1 MSKEVDDIDRKI
13 QQIADA
19 FSKLSDTLERELAAI
34 GFFMQDVEVKV
45 NESGELAAKSH
56 GNSQESIVTIRSILN
71 RFENKTKRL
80 EHEMAEIMQI
90 LETQKRIISLLE
102 RKHRGES

>member
-1 MSKEVDDIDRKI
+1 MDLKLKE
-13 QQIADA
+13 IAEA
-19 FSKLSDTLERELAAI
+19 FTKLSDTLERELAAI
-34 GFFMQDVEVKV
+34 GFFLQDVETKV
-45 NESGELAAKSH
+45 YENGELAAKSH

-80 EHEMAEIMQI
+80 EHEMSEIMQV